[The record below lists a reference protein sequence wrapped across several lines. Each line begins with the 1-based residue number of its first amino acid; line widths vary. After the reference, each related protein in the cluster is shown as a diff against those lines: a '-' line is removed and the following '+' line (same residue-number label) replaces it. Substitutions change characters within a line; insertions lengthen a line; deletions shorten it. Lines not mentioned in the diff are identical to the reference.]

1 MIIHWSDML
10 HLDLDHNNELSQP
23 PVKVFDQGLHLEDSN
38 LLIPIKVKHS
48 KQVCHDLF
56 WIPARQ
62 HLEDVHEL
70 HEVDVIVAVGVV
82 QPE

>member
-1 MIIHWSDML
+1 MIIHWSATS
-10 HLDLDHNNELSQP
+10 HLDIDYNNHPSQP

-48 KQVCHDLF
+48 KQVGHDLF
-56 WIPARQ
+56 WISARQ

>member
-1 MIIHWSDML
+1 MFD
-10 HLDLDHNNELSQP
+10 LDLEHNNHLSQA

-56 WIPARQ
+56 WVSAHQ

-82 QPE
+82 QPEEVTLQL